1 MQNQIKGLALLL
13 FGILLCLSG
22 NELNQ
27 TIFASLSS
35 LPFGLVGLVVGAY
48 GLAMVFIRGK
58 GNDTDNSEANK
69 CCLLYTSDA
78 ADEL

>member
-27 TIFASLSS
+27 TIFASLSD
-35 LPFGLVGLVVGAY
+35 LPFSLIGLVVGAF
-48 GLAMVFIRGK
+48 GLVRVFLKDKNI
-58 GNDTDNSEANK
+58 D
-69 CCLLYTSDA
+69 TSDSK
-78 ADEL
+78 ENR

>member
-27 TIFASLSS
+27 TIFASLSD
-35 LPFGLVGLVVGAY
+35 LPFALIGLVVGAF
-48 GLAMVFIRGK
+48 GLVRVFLK
-58 GNDTDNSEANK
+58 DKNTD
-69 CCLLYTSDA
+69 TSDS
-78 ADEL
+78 EENK

>member
-27 TIFASLSS
+27 TIFSSLSN
-35 LPFGLVGLVVGAY
+35 LPFGLIGLVVGAY
-48 GLAMVFIRGK
+48 GLVMVFISGK
-58 GNDTDNSEANK
+58 GNDTDKSETDK
-69 CCLLYTSDA
+69 
-78 ADEL
+78 

>member
-27 TIFASLSS
+27 IFFSS
-35 LPFGLVGLVVGAY
+35 VSDLPFSFIGLVVGAF
-48 GLAMVFIRGK
+48 GLVRVFLK
-58 GNDTDNSEANK
+58 DKNTD
-69 CCLLYTSDA
+69 TSDS
-78 ADEL
+78 EENK

>member
-27 TIFASLSS
+27 TIFASLSN
-35 LPFGLVGLVVGAY
+35 LPFGLIGLVVGAY
-48 GLAMVFIRGK
+48 GLVMVFISGK
-58 GNDTDNSEANK
+58 GNDTDKSEANK
-69 CCLLYTSDA
+69 
-78 ADEL
+78 

>member
-27 TIFASLSS
+27 TIFSSLSN
-35 LPFGLVGLVVGAY
+35 LPFGLIGLVVGAY
-48 GLAMVFIRGK
+48 GLVMVFIPGK
-58 GNDTDNSEANK
+58 GNDTDKSETDK
-69 CCLLYTSDA
+69 
-78 ADEL
+78 

>member
-27 TIFASLSS
+27 TIFSSLSN
-35 LPFGLVGLVVGAY
+35 LPFDLVGLVVGAY

-69 CCLLYTSDA
+69 
-78 ADEL
+78 